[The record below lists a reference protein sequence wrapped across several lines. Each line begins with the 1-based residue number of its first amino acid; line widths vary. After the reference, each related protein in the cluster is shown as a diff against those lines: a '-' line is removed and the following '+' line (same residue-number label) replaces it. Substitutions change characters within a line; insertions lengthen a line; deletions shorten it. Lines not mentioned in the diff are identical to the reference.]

1 MNRGS
6 IAVNRRGAALLAM
19 LLVGALVAALPWP
32 AWLPPGPYILS
43 PEPGCDLHQGACRAA
58 AAGDAAGDAAITLR
72 IAPLSIPLLDEL
84 QLEVRLEGVEAR
96 RVEVQFRGIDVDT
109 GRLRYPLQAAGRDV
123 FQGPAWLSVCSQRRM
138 TWEAL
143 VVADGGRYTAPFQFD
158 TEYRRGFAITE

>member
-19 LLVGALVAALPWP
+19 LLVGALVAVLPWP

-58 AAGDAAGDAAITLR
+58 AAGDAAITLR

-84 QLEVRLEGVEAR
+84 QLEVRLEGIEAR
-96 RVEVQFRGIDVDT
+96 RVEVQFRGIDVDM
-109 GRLRYPLQAAGRDV
+109 GLLRYPLQAAGRDV

-143 VVADGGRYTAPFQFD
+143 VVADGGRYKASFQFD
-158 TEYRRGFAITE
+158 TAFWRGFTITE

>member
-19 LLVGALVAALPWP
+19 LLGGALVAALPWP
-32 AWLPPGPYILS
+32 AWQPPGPYILS
-43 PEPGCDLHQGACRAA
+43 PEAGCDLHQGACRAA
-58 AAGDAAGDAAITLR
+58 VAAGDAAITLR

-84 QLEVRLEGVEAR
+84 QLDVRLEGIAAR
-96 RVEVQFRGIDVDT
+96 RVEVQFRGIDVDM
-109 GRLRYPLQAAGRDV
+109 GLLRYPLQAAGRDV

-143 VVADGGRYTAPFQFD
+143 VVADGGRYTAPFRFD
-158 TEYRRGFAITE
+158 TAYRRGFTITE